1 MKSYEFR
8 FLTLTG
14 SKKVGRSHGNFL
26 RMSMCRNA
34 QKKLVQRKSRRNG
47 NGRKANNQNGLLVP
61 VDIAPITFSHAFP
74 EEGGIF
80 QLSPPKSWQD
90 EKRPVRVSSLL
101 LDHSSTVPCSLRV
114 TFNCHGAP
122 ILQTLNFTSSM
133 TSKRIKLR
141 VPKATDYS
149 NENFISVSATGPAFI
164 TGLGTFT
171 AKEAGV
177 E

>member
-1 MKSYEFR
+1 
-8 FLTLTG
+8 
-14 SKKVGRSHGNFL
+14 
-26 RMSMCRNA
+26 
-34 QKKLVQRKSRRNG
+34 
-47 NGRKANNQNGLLVP
+47 
-61 VDIAPITFSHAFP
+61 
-74 EEGGIF
+74 
-80 QLSPPKSWQD
+80 
-90 EKRPVRVSSLL
+90 
-101 LDHSSTVPCSLRV
+101 
-114 TFNCHGAP
+114 
-122 ILQTLNFTSSM
+122 M